1 MVRFARTIRRICF
14 LATAGGFLVG
24 CSHWSDE
31 PVKSEPV
38 AARVYERNLL
48 LSEIEDHIP
57 NGTSPEDSVAMASRY
72 MDQWIREQVMVH
84 QAELRLPDGDAD
96 FSRELE
102 AYRNALLLHA
112 YKDRYVRERLET
124 MVSDEEASS
133 YYERNKA
140 SFILTDYSVRVLFV
154 SAPAAMDEQMDEM
167 RDAMASLDSSQFL
180 SMERWCVENGATFS
194 LADDIWWTLG
204 ELTKE
209 VPLQLYRAETQIAR
223 RRPIEFEAE
232 ERIHLVR
239 FLEHALKNEVA
250 PFEAVRNQVDEL
262 ILHQR
267 RKKLLLDLEENLVV
281 SAWSEGAV
289 QRTEKGA
296 ALRAAPI
303 P

>member
-1 MVRFARTIRRICF
+1 MFGIAQKIQRTCAVAVAVTL
-14 LATAGGFLVG
+14 LAG
-24 CSHWSDE
+24 CSSLSDQ
-31 PVKSEPV
+31 PVKSETI
-38 AARVYERNLL
+38 AASVYERNLL
-48 LSEIEDHIP
+48 LSEIENHIP

-72 MDQWIREQVMVH
+72 VDQWIREQVMIH
-84 QAELRLPDGDAD
+84 QAERRLPDGDTD

-112 YKDRYVRERLET
+112 YKDRYVNERLET
-124 MVSDEEASS
+124 SVSDEEAVS

-154 SAPAAMDEQMDEM
+154 SAPASMDEQMDEM
-167 RDAMASLDSSQFL
+167 REAMASLDSSRFL

-209 VPLQLYRAETQIAR
+209 IPLELYRAETQIAR

-239 FLEHALKNEVA
+239 FLEHALKNDVA

-267 RKKLLLDLEENLVV
+267 RKKLLMDLEENLLVA
-281 SAWSEGAV
+281 AWSEGAV
-289 QRTEKGA
+289 QRAEKGED
-296 ALRAAPI
+296 LRPM
-303 P
+303 PSP

>member
-14 LATAGGFLVG
+14 PATAGGFLVG
-24 CSHWSDE
+24 CSHWIDE

>member
-1 MVRFARTIRRICF
+1 MVRIARKIQCTFVVAAAVTLLAGCF
-14 LATAGGFLVG
+14 SLN
-24 CSHWSDE
+24 DQ

-38 AARVYERNLL
+38 AASVYERNLL
-48 LSEIEDHIP
+48 LSEIENHIP

-84 QAELRLPDGDAD
+84 QAERRLPDGETD
-96 FSRELE
+96 FLRELE
-102 AYRNALLLHA
+102 DYRNALLLHA
-112 YKDRYVRERLET
+112 YKERYVNERLET
-124 MVSDEEASS
+124 VVSDEEAAS

-154 SAPAAMDEQMDEM
+154 SAPAAMDDQMDEM
-167 RDAMASLDSSQFL
+167 REAMASLDSSQFL
-180 SMERWCVENGATFS
+180 SMERWCVENGAAFS

-209 VPLQLYRAETQIAR
+209 IPLELYRAETQIAR

-232 ERIHLVR
+232 ARIHLVR
-239 FLEHALKNEVA
+239 FLEHALKNDVA

-267 RKKLLLDLEENLVV
+267 RKKLLMDLEENLLVA
-281 SAWSEGAV
+281 AWSEGAV
-289 QRTEKGA
+289 ERVEKGE
-296 ALRAAPI
+296 ALRLLPS

>member
-1 MVRFARTIRRICF
+1 
-14 LATAGGFLVG
+14 
-24 CSHWSDE
+24 
-31 PVKSEPV
+31 
-38 AARVYERNLL
+38 
-48 LSEIEDHIP
+48 
-57 NGTSPEDSVAMASRY
+57 

>member
-1 MVRFARTIRRICF
+1 MVRIARKIQRTF
-14 LATAGGFLVG
+14 VLAAAVTLLAG
-24 CSHWSDE
+24 CSNLSDE

-38 AARVYERNLL
+38 AASVYERNLL
-48 LSEIEDHIP
+48 LSEIENHIP

-84 QAELRLPDGDAD
+84 QAERRLPDGETD
-96 FSRELE
+96 FLRELE

-112 YKDRYVRERLET
+112 YKERYVNERLET
-124 MVSDEEASS
+124 VVSDEEAAS

-154 SAPAAMDEQMDEM
+154 SAPAAMDDQMDEM
-167 RDAMASLDSSQFL
+167 REAMASLDSSQFL
-180 SMERWCVENGATFS
+180 SMERWCVENGAAFS
-194 LADDIWWTLG
+194 LADDIWRTLG

-209 VPLQLYRAETQIAR
+209 IPLELYRAETQIAR

-239 FLEHALKNEVA
+239 FLEHALKNDVA

-267 RKKLLLDLEENLVV
+267 RKKLLMDLEENLLVA
-281 SAWSEGAV
+281 AWSEGAV
-289 QRTEKGA
+289 ERAEKGE
-296 ALRAAPI
+296 ALRPL
-303 P
+303 PSP

>member
-14 LATAGGFLVG
+14 LATAVGFLVG
-24 CSHWSDE
+24 CSHWIDE